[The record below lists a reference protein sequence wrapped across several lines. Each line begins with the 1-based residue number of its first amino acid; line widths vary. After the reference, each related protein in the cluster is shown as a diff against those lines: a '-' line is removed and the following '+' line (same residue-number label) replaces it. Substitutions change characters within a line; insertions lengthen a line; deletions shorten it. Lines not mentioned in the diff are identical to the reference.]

1 MKNSALNTATQ
12 ALTLTSQLL
21 AISIEIGII
30 AGGYYIYKKVNEP
43 CVKHEADAVLVPD
56 GYELVPV
63 EKKPTL
69 KEKWQ
74 KAKKII
80 KAVVS

>member
-43 CVKHEADAVLVPD
+43 CAKHESDVVLVPD

-63 EKKPTL
+63 KKKPTL